1 MRNGHW
7 SNWSWARIPRVE
19 QVLTSAQVARGAAPM
34 PIRLAAAA
42 AAATEGANRLAQTAY
57 TLDLLRRARARSH

>member
-1 MRNGHW
+1 
-7 SNWSWARIPRVE
+7 
-19 QVLTSAQVARGAAPM
+19 M

-57 TLDLLRRARARSH
+57 KLDLLRRARARSH